1 MGVDHVVDLDC
12 EAKRA
17 LGVERIVQLLKS
29 RSQADTILAMSR
41 ERGDTRP
48 PEQVTFKV
56 AVQRPTGVE
65 TKEVS
70 VATLYAQAAALD
82 RYRSQCTT
90 CPANGASRDSA
101 MSGFGCV
108 RYINYPIQ
116 RSTEEWLFAR
126 LPGGP
131 ATTAGHLFSRALGDF
146 KWDGGPVAK
155 LRVQGKT
162 FFESSA
168 PLQRRWPSGAVVTSD
183 QMFHMMFHVGH
194 LGASHCLML
203 ALFLGALPHSTSPDV
218 LGDRGLKEQAL
229 ATAHVAREEGQIEQ
243 LATFLRALVA
253 AARLDVR
260 LLVDG

>member
-12 EAKRA
+12 EAKRT
-17 LGVERIVQLLKS
+17 LGVERIVHLLKS

-70 VATLYAQAAALD
+70 VASLLAQAAALD
-82 RYRSQCTT
+82 RYRSHCTA
-90 CPANGASRDSA
+90 CPTNGAASR
-101 MSGFGCV
+101 GFGCV

-116 RSTEEWLFAR
+116 RTTEEWLFAR

-131 ATTAGHLFSRALGDF
+131 ATTAGRLFSRALGYF
-146 KWDGGPVAK
+146 QWNGAPVAR
-155 LRVQGKT
+155 LRAQGKT

-168 PLQRRWPSGAVVTSD
+168 PLQRRWPGGEVITSD
-183 QMFHMMFHVGH
+183 QLFHMMFHVGH

-218 LGDRGLKEQAL
+218 LGDRGLKQQAL
-229 ATAHVAREEGQIEQ
+229 ATAHVGREEGQIEQ
-243 LATFLRALVA
+243 LATFLRALVS